1 MLVLF
6 INTKN
11 SIIIKSP
18 KKRQF
23 KEYISYIVT
32 ICMTYDYDAGTLRC
46 QICAMEFPSRA
57 EAETH
62 YKEVHSKEYTSVG
75 E

>member
-1 MLVLF
+1 M
-6 INTKN
+6 
-11 SIIIKSP
+11 
-18 KKRQF
+18 QF
-23 KEYISYIVT
+23 KEYISCTVT

-46 QICAMEFPSRA
+46 RICAMEFPSKA

-62 YKEVHSKEYTSVG
+62 YKEVHSKEFTSVG

>member
-1 MLVLF
+1 MLVYISTLK
-6 INTKN
+6 IV
-11 SIIIKSP
+11 IIIKST

-23 KEYISYIVT
+23 KEYISCTVT

-46 QICAMEFPSRA
+46 RICAMEFPSKA

>member
-1 MLVLF
+1 M
-6 INTKN
+6 
-11 SIIIKSP
+11 
-18 KKRQF
+18 QF
-23 KEYISYIVT
+23 KEYISYTVT

-46 QICAMEFPSRA
+46 QICAMEFPSKA